1 MFAILLRGRTVQFS
15 VRREDATPARD
26 DKQRLLREA
35 ESVAPFV
42 VERDSESMIQESV
55 EALGQDK
62 S

>member
-1 MFAILLRGRTVQFS
+1 MFAMLLRGRAVQVS

-35 ESVAPFV
+35 ESAALFV
-42 VERDSESMIQESV
+42 VDFDSESMIQESV
-55 EALGQDK
+55 EAPRQDK